1 MVTEVVAPQI
11 EQHRGKEVNLYDYY
25 YDNHKVILGLAVAL
39 QVCLIGNLFVF
50 FQGELFSLKVLG
62 RLLML
67 AIMIPMVVSR
77 NKKLHEIGMGI
88 FFVGFIYTIVK
99 YHIFVAEY

>member
-1 MVTEVVAPQI
+1 MVAPQP
-11 EQHRGKEVNLYDYY
+11 ESYKNKSVDLREYY
-25 YDNHKVILGLAVAL
+25 YENHKVILGLAWTL

-67 AIMIPMVVSR
+67 AIMTPMIIST
-77 NKKLHEIGMGI
+77 NKRVHEIGMGI
-88 FFVGFIYTIVK
+88 FFAGFIYTIIK

>member
-1 MVTEVVAPQI
+1 M
-11 EQHRGKEVNLYDYY
+11 HRGKEVNLREYY

-62 RLLML
+62 RLIML
-67 AIMIPMVVSR
+67 VIMTPMIFSDNR
-77 NKKLHEIGMGI
+77 RIHEIGMGI
-88 FFVGFIYTIVK
+88 FFLGFIYTVIK
-99 YHIFVAEY
+99 YHIFI